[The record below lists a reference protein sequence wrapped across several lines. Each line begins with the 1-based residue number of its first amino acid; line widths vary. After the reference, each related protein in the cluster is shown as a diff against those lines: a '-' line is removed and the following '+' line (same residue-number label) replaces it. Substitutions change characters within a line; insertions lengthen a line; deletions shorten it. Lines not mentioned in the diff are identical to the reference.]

1 MKHFNKHFMCQLKRN
16 NKIST
21 SSAQKYCLH
30 CGTMK
35 FKSEI
40 EKNSQNPT
48 KKLGFYL
55 ILTLKIKRFDPLRNL
70 QRLVNGDTDEMTV
83 KLMDIRNPF
92 EKKESGFFKR
102 TPERRTGEGWRR
114 GTTVFLFGFYMFTWS
129 TGNRFPTKL
138 KLTVKIKT
146 T

>member
-1 MKHFNKHFMCQLKRN
+1 MKHFNKHFMCHLKRN

-35 FKSEI
+35 FKSKI
-40 EKNSQNPT
+40 EKISQNPT

-70 QRLVNGDTDEMTV
+70 QQLVNGDIDEMTV
-83 KLMDIRNPF
+83 KLMDIRNSF

-102 TPERRTGEGWRR
+102 TPKREDGRRLEKRNHS
-114 GTTVFLFGFYMFTWS
+114 FFFGFYMFTWS